1 MHEVANVDLEE
12 TNQPTEIF
20 YQTNNIYPMELA
32 NYETTPANIH
42 QDNGASPPQSTQT
55 YSPHSPLAYTSVA
68 PVDPL
73 PHPCDQARYAAH
85 LACAENLPEVFLK
98 GD

>member
-42 QDNGASPPQSTQT
+42 QDNGASPPHSTQT
-55 YSPHSPLAYTSVA
+55 SSPHSPLAYTSVA
-68 PVDPL
+68 PDEPPLHPRVDT
-73 PHPCDQARYAAH
+73 
-85 LACAENLPEVFLK
+85 ACLTRTEDHPEVRLK
-98 GD
+98 AD